1 MFGLD
6 IINLFIVVLILLPFF
21 LNIFLARSR
30 GKSVILMLLLTLVFS
45 WVVTLILAFLPK
57 KEQEKILILK

>member
-6 IINLFIVVLILLPFF
+6 APALLIFLIIVLGFFLPFF
-21 LNIFLARSR
+21 INASLARSR
-30 GKSVILMLLLTLVFS
+30 GKSVILMLLLTIIFS

-57 KEQEKILILK
+57 AEHASS